1 MSYCAECGTEIVE
14 SSKFCPDC
22 GANIQGDI
30 ENNDTSQFD
39 EEPTTATTSEDAVE
53 ESGLD
58 TKRAIVSGIMGVIVG
73 AVVAFAFTNIGGG
86 SFLFLITTLGVGYY
100 LYKRQKTVRNATGMG
115 LYITALLMPLSP
127 IIFYIPLAGGAES
140 GTAAGAGQAI
150 GSIFGMFI
158 YGFIGLILGL
168 VLAVIGYF
176 ARKGGK

>member
-1 MSYCAECGTEIVE
+1 MSYCAECGAEITE

-22 GANIQGDI
+22 GASIQSNTEDG
-30 ENNDTSQFD
+30 DTSQPN
-39 EEPTTATTSEDAVE
+39 EEPTTATTSEETVE

-73 AVVAFAFTNIGGG
+73 AVIAFAFTNIGGG
-86 SFLFLITTLGVGYY
+86 GFLFLITTLGVGYY
-100 LYKRQKTVRNATGMG
+100 LYKRQETVRSATGMG

-127 IIFYIPLAGGAES
+127 ILFYIPTAGAAES

-150 GSIFGMFI
+150 GSILGMFI

-176 ARKGGK
+176 TRRGDG